1 MKSCS
6 RQRQKRIFIKKKAQL
21 RLQGIEMD
29 YAMLASA
36 AHIEMDYAKDKLSS
50 ESVFNNPNIKERY
63 SCGKSFY
70 TGLL

>member
-1 MKSCS
+1 
-6 RQRQKRIFIKKKAQL
+6 
-21 RLQGIEMD
+21 MD

>member
-21 RLQGIEMD
+21 RLQG
-29 YAMLASA
+29 
-36 AHIEMDYAKDKLSS
+36 IEMDYAKDKLSS